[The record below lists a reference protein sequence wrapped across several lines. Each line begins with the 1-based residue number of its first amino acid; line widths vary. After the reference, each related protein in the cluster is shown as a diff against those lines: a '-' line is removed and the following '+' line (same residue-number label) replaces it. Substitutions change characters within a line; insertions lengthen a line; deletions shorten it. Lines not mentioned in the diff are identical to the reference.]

1 MSDIHGYYGN
11 VVYGDY
17 LMIVNLAGLCTTP
30 HSNAPTQTQLDNHQS
45 LTSSYALQLWS
56 FPWHT
61 AAPDVENTSL
71 VDVLNVK
78 TMQKFIAQVERVK
91 ENIFSLYSENL

>member
-1 MSDIHGYYGN
+1 MKVLRIAEKPTLN
-11 VVYGDY
+11 V
-17 LMIVNLAGLCTTP
+17 
-30 HSNAPTQTQLDNHQS
+30 PTLTHPDLTQS
-45 LTSSYALQLWS
+45 VMPSYTLQLCS

-71 VDVLNVK
+71 VGVLNVK

-91 ENIFSLYSENL
+91 ENTFSLHSENL